1 MGFVLFH
8 LGWPGGWAAPTSVND
23 VRISAKAMCFMT
35 TCDVRNDGAKLP
47 VVVEIP
53 DTYQVNRRVTAE
65 KDDI

>member
-1 MGFVLFH
+1 
-8 LGWPGGWAAPTSVND
+8 LGGATKRDD
-23 VRISAKAMCFMT
+23 VRIRARAMCFMT